1 MKKTEKMKIAVY
13 GRVFNKSDVDVI
25 QQLFDCLHKHHLE
38 PVIFSNYYDLIKNH
52 VKFKGEPE
60 VFQTHHDIIN
70 VAECMMSI
78 GGDGT
83 LLDTVALVRDSGI
96 PIVGMN
102 VGRLGFLASTGKD
115 DIEATIKSI
124 TDKSYAVDKRMLIH
138 VDSNKPIFGE
148 VNYGLNEFSIHK
160 KDSSSMI
167 IIHTYINGELLNSYW
182 ADGLIV
188 ATPTGSTGYNLS
200 CGGPIIFPTS
210 ESFVITPIAPHNLN
224 VRPIVVSSDSILSF
238 EIEGRSESFLCTLDA
253 RYQAIDTSYQL
264 AVRKESFTIG
274 LLRINEINFLHT
286 LRNKLMWGLDKR
298 N

>member
-1 MKKTEKMKIAVY
+1 MKIAIY
-13 GRVFNKSDVDVI
+13 SRVFNKSDIDVI
-25 QQLFDCLHKHHLE
+25 QQLFDCLHQHKLE
-38 PVIFSNYYDLIKNH
+38 PVIFREYFDLLKSK
-52 VKFKGEPE
+52 VKFKKEPE
-60 VFQTHHDIIN
+60 TFETHKDIKDN
-70 VAECMMSI
+70 AECMLSI

-83 LLDTVALVRDSGI
+83 LLDTVSLVRDSGI
-96 PIVGMN
+96 PIVGVN
-102 VGRLGFLASTGKD
+102 VGRLGFLASTGKE
-115 DIEATIKSI
+115 DIEDTIKSI
-124 TDKSYAVDKRMLIH
+124 TNKSYSIDQRTLIH

-182 ADGLIV
+182 ADGLII

-210 ESFVITPIAPHNLN
+210 ENFVITPIAPHNLN
-224 VRPIVVSSDSILSF
+224 VRPIVVSNDSILSF
-238 EIEGRSESFLCTLDA
+238 EIEGRNENFLCTLDA
-253 RYQAIDTSYQL
+253 RYEAIDTSYQL
-264 AVRKESFTIG
+264 AVRKESFTVG
-274 LLRINEINFLHT
+274 LLRINDVNFLNT